1 MGKPCGL
8 ASKSRRPSAW
18 AGAARTEG
26 RGQITELLSKQVH
39 VSTDNGA
46 FGAAGVRR
54 CLVS

>member
-8 ASKSRRPSAW
+8 ASKSRRPSAR